1 MSKSMTFEVW
11 EEVLK
16 ETESNPAI
24 LEKISYFDPTK
35 WSWVVKD
42 KVDDP
47 A

>member
-1 MSKSMTFEVW
+1 MENKTFDVW

-16 ETESNPAI
+16 ETESNPSI

-35 WSWVVKD
+35 WAWVVEEKQHD
-42 KVDDP
+42 Y